1 MGASSS
7 PWVERWSSVYTNL
20 SQHGSLKVPGGACTP
35 PSGGRNELPHE
46 LPSPAHWG
54 GRDSPPFRPNGS
66 DGNVSPGTFSEV
78 KQMLDAAIA
87 AGDAAADGEVDD
99 NIIEEREDDVGER
112 KN

>member
-20 SQHGSLKVPGGACTP
+20 SQHGSLKNASGACTP
-35 PSGGRNELPHE
+35 PRGGRDELPHE

-54 GRDSPPFRPNGS
+54 GRNSPPLRKANGS
-66 DGNVSPGTFSEV
+66 DGNVSPGTFSEI

-87 AGDAAADGEVDD
+87 AGDAAASNEPDD
-99 NIIEEREDDVGER
+99 QIEEETQEEEE
-112 KN
+112 